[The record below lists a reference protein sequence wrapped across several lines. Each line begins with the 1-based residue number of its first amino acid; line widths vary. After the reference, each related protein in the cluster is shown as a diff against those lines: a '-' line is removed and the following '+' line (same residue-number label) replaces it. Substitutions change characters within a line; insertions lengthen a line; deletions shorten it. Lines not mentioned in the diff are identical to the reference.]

1 MGVDTESLEDVAVLV
16 GTKTV
21 VNEFQAYQLMGE
33 MLKENKLS
41 VSKEVLYD

>member
-1 MGVDTESLEDVAVLV
+1 MGVDDESLEDVAVLV

-33 MLKENKLS
+33 MVKEGRLS
-41 VSKEVLYD
+41 VSTEYKK